1 MPRRPSADWTVRAAW
16 RTLAPVTSL
25 GDHVA
30 AWFAGW
36 SPVEIV
42 LLVVAA
48 VLVGFAKTAIGG
60 VASISVA
67 IFAATM
73 PARESTGVLLPL
85 LILGDVFAVWSY
97 RKHAHWRTLLRL
109 MPTVVVGILLGAVFV
124 ETADDT
130 VMRRTI
136 GVVLVLLVAVNLWTR
151 ARQAQERAAASVPAA
166 ATTTSAPATSPADA
180 ADAADAASAAGTRR
194 ARHTAAAF
202 YGSLTG
208 FTTMVANAGG
218 PVMSLYMLSMRMPML
233 AFLGTGAWLFA
244 LFNLV
249 KVPFSVGLGL
259 LDLHALG
266 VDLVLAPG
274 VVVGAAV
281 GRWAIRRIDQV
292 LFERVVLVVTVLS
305 AVNLVR

>member
-1 MPRRPSADWTVRAAW
+1 
-16 RTLAPVTSL
+16 
-25 GDHVA
+25 
-30 AWFAGW
+30 
-36 SPVEIV
+36 
-42 LLVVAA
+42 
-48 VLVGFAKTAIGG
+48 
-60 VASISVA
+60 
-67 IFAATM
+67 M
-73 PARESTGVLLPL
+73 PAKESTGVLLPL

-97 RKHAHWRTLLRL
+97 RRHAHWRTLLRL

-124 ETADDT
+124 ARVDDT

-136 GVVLVLLVAVNLWTR
+136 GVVLVLLVAVSLWTR
-151 ARQAQERAAASVPAA
+151 FRQAAADRVPAA
-166 ATTTSAPATSPADA
+166 ASAGSGPAEPARGEATAPLSPADA
-180 ADAADAASAAGTRR
+180 ADVASAAGTTRS
-194 ARHTAAAF
+194 RHTAAAV

-249 KVPFSVGLGL
+249 KVPFSIGLGL
-259 LDLHALG
+259 LSWRSLG
-266 VDLVLAPG
+266 VDLVLAPA
-274 VVVGAAV
+274 VVVGAGM

-292 LFERVVLVVTVLS
+292 LFERVVIVVTVLS

>member
-1 MPRRPSADWTVRAAW
+1 M
-16 RTLAPVTSL
+16 TSL

-124 ETADDT
+124 ATVDDT

-151 ARQAQERAAASVPAA
+151 SRQSRERAAAPVPAA
-166 ATTTSAPATSPADA
+166 AAKTSVPATSP

-274 VVVGAAV
+274 VVAGAAV

>member
-1 MPRRPSADWTVRAAW
+1 M
-16 RTLAPVTSL
+16 TSL

-124 ETADDT
+124 ATVDDT

-136 GVVLVLLVAVNLWTR
+136 GVVLLLLLAVNLWTR
-151 ARQAQERAAASVPAA
+151 SRQAQEQAADLVTAPAVTLPA
-166 ATTTSAPATSPADA
+166 ATTSS
-180 ADAADAASAAGTRR
+180 ADAADAASAAGSRR
-194 ARHTAAAF
+194 SRHTAAAF

-259 LDLHALG
+259 LDRQALG

-292 LFERVVLVVTVLS
+292 LFERIVLVVTMLS